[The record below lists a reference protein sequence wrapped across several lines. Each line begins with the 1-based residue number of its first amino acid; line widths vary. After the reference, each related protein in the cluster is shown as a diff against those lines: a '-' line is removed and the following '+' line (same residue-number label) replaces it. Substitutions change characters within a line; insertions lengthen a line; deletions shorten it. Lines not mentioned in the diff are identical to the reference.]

1 MWRFCCLGVEYY
13 ERSTTPLG
21 KICAIGFE
29 DWGQGRTNKQ
39 NIFLCVRGGMKK
51 IRSKKKDDDEVLA

>member
-39 NIFLCVRGGMKK
+39 NIFFVRAWRDEENKK
-51 IRSKKKDDDEVLA
+51 